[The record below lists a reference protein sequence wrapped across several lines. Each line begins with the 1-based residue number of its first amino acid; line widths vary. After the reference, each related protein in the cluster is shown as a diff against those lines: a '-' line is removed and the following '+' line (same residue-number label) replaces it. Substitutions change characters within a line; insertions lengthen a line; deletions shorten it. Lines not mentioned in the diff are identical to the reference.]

1 MDQPLSRMTNPP
13 PAGFWQQLRKQV
25 RATIPSHAE
34 LSQIRWLQ
42 PVAHRLTE
50 PGLWHARPEAL
61 ARGLAIGLFWA
72 FVVPFGQ
79 IVFAAAHC
87 VWWRGNIPMAAA
99 ATLITNPITIGGWL
113 YLGYKVGSVFIGTA
127 GGAPVPADVAVGG
140 FLATLQSLGWP
151 TVLGMAIFA
160 TVGSVGGYVFMRLGS
175 RAWFHWRVARRAR
188 TRRG

>member
-1 MDQPLSRMTNPP
+1 MTNPQP
-13 PAGFWQQLRKQV
+13 VSFWQQLRTQV

-34 LSQIRWLQ
+34 LGQIRWLR
-42 PVAHRLTE
+42 PIAHRLTE

-72 FVVPFGQ
+72 FVLPFAQ
-79 IVFAAAHC
+79 IIFAAAHC
-87 VWWRGNIPMAAA
+87 VWWRGNIPIAAA

-113 YLGYKVGSVFIGTA
+113 YLAYHVGSLFVSSA
-127 GGAPVPADVAVGG
+127 GVSSGPVDVAAAGG

-160 TVGSVGGYVFMRLGS
+160 TVGSVGGYAFMRLGS

-188 TRRG
+188 ARRR

>member
-1 MDQPLSRMTNPP
+1 MIKPQTT
-13 PAGFWQQLRKQV
+13 GFWQRLRMQV
-25 RATIPSHAE
+25 RASIPSHAE
-34 LSQIRWLQ
+34 LAQIRWLQ
-42 PVAHRLTE
+42 PVAHRLTD

-61 ARGLAIGLFWA
+61 ARGLAVGLFWA

-87 VWWRGNIPMAAA
+87 VWWRGNIPIAAA

-113 YLGYKVGSVFIGTA
+113 YLAYKVGSFFIGPA
-127 GGAPVPADVAVGG
+127 GSASAPVDVAAASG

-160 TVGSVGGYVFMRLGS
+160 AAGSLGGYVFMRAGS
-175 RAWFHWRVARRAR
+175 WAWFHWRVARRAR
-188 TRRG
+188 GRRR

>member
-1 MDQPLSRMTNPP
+1 MTNPQ
-13 PAGFWQQLRKQV
+13 PAGFWQRLRMQL

-34 LSQIRWLQ
+34 LAQIRWLR
-42 PVAHRLTE
+42 PVAHRLTD

-72 FVVPFGQ
+72 FVVPFAQ

-87 VWWRGNIPMAAA
+87 VWWRGNIPIAVA

-113 YLGYKVGSVFIGTA
+113 YLAYRVGSFFIGPA
-127 GGAPVPADVAVGG
+127 DGASVPADAAADGG
-140 FLATLQSLGWP
+140 FLASLQSLGWP

-160 TVGSVGGYVFMRLGS
+160 TAGSVGGYACMRLGS

-188 TRRG
+188 GRRR